1 MLKKQKWIFLG
12 VVILGVLGLA
22 LNSESKS
29 LTQER
34 ESTIYK
40 VKKQSFSVDVR
51 AIGELEAAQ
60 SISISSQIRSDNGKI
75 IYIIP
80 DGTNVQKGDALVKLD
95 PTPFE
100 EKFENLKTKIKEQQ
114 GHVAALQKSLEWEI
128 SQAEKDRKTSVFE
141 IEGAELEM
149 NKILQGDGPLEC
161 ARLKG
166 SMNKA
171 LSKYEEFQCYCQDL
185 EDLQQQGFLNPV
197 EVRNAEKKLA
207 EEKENFEAA
216 KLQHES
222 YVNHVYP
229 MQVKKAEA
237 AVKQAKMRQEE
248 TAKIRGHA
256 IGKAMIEVNQAQ
268 QNLETIR
275 HQCGEA
281 EKELALSEIKAN
293 APGMVVHREDF
304 RSGQRRKPRIGDV
317 LVRNQIILDLPD
329 LTQMTVKSKVRE
341 IDLCHVE
348 VGKKATIEV
357 DAYPQLTFTGKISSI
372 GVLALP
378 DVGKPTDEKYFEIRI
393 HIDKSDPRVRPGM
406 TTRLAVHSAKV
417 DNVVAVPIHAV
428 HYEQN
433 KSYCYISASPQHYE
447 KKEVTTGLGSDE
459 WIEIKS
465 GLKEGELVCLCTPTE
480 NRS

>member
-1 MLKKQKWIFLG
+1 MLLG
-12 VVILGVLGLA
+12 VVVFGGIGLA
-22 LNSESKS
+22 FNSDVKP
-29 LTQER
+29 QEDLS
-34 ESTIYK
+34 ENSTYK
-40 VKKQSFSVDVR
+40 VKKQNFSVDVR

-80 DGTNVQKGDALVKLD
+80 DGTNVQKGDVLVKLD

-100 EKFENLKTKIKEQQ
+100 EKLENLKTRLKEQQ

-128 SQAEKDRKTSVFE
+128 SQAEKDQKTAVFE
-141 IEGAELEM
+141 IEGAELEL

-166 SMNKA
+166 AMNKA
-171 LSKYEEFQCYCQDL
+171 LAKFEEFQCYCQDL
-185 EDLQQQGFLNPV
+185 EDLQTQGFLNPV

-207 EEKENFEAA
+207 DERENYEAA
-216 KLQHES
+216 KLQYES

-229 MQVKKAEA
+229 MHVKKVEA
-237 AVKQAKMRQEE
+237 ALKHAKMKQEE

-256 IGKAMIEVNQAQ
+256 IGKAHIEVSQAQ
-268 QNLETIR
+268 ANVETIR
-275 HQCGEA
+275 HQCQEA
-281 EKELALSEIKAN
+281 ENELALSEIKAN
-293 APGMVVHREDF
+293 TTGMVVHREDF

-329 LTQMTVKSKVRE
+329 LAQMTVKSKVRE

-348 VGKKATIEV
+348 VGKKATIEI
-357 DAYPQLTFTGKISSI
+357 DAYPQLAFTGKISSI

-378 DVGKPTDEKYFEIRI
+378 DAGKPTDEKYFEIRI

-406 TTRLAVHSAKV
+406 TTRVAVHSSKA
-417 DNVVAVPIHAV
+417 DNVLAVPIHAV
-428 HYEQN
+428 HYDQN
-433 KSYCYISASPQHYE
+433 KSYCYVSLAPHNFE
-447 KKEVTTGLGSDE
+447 KREVMTGLASDE
-459 WIEIKS
+459 WVEVKS
-465 GLKEGELVCLCTPTE
+465 GLKEGDFVCLYTPTE